1 MNTPINSDDEVA
13 RLHAVAEAKG
23 DPGDAGALRA
33 AVHELA
39 TYRASLATMRQSRDR
54 LQTELTNMYGALDY
68 TPV

>member
-1 MNTPINSDDEVA
+1 MSSINTGNELE

-33 AVHELA
+33 AVQELA
-39 TYRASLATMRQSRDR
+39 TYRQSLAAMRESRDKLR
-54 LQTELTNMYGALDY
+54 DELANVYGALDF